1 MKKDDYED
9 LIEEM
14 SEQLAQKIL
23 ETEDVLEKRALDID
37 GDIADKLQ
45 SVGQK
50 ASKKVLEKVRDDLV
64 EKKSSKD

>member
-23 ETEDVLEKRALDID
+23 ETEDGLEKRALEID
-37 GDIADKLQ
+37 GDIARKLQ

-64 EKKSSKD
+64 EKKSPKD

>member
-23 ETEDVLEKRALDID
+23 EKEDGLENRALQID
-37 GDIADKLQ
+37 GDIARKLQ

-50 ASKKVLEKVRDDLV
+50 TSKKVLEKVRDNLV
-64 EKKSSKD
+64 EKKSPKD

>member
-23 ETEDVLEKRALDID
+23 ETEDGLENRALQID
-37 GDIADKLQ
+37 GDIARKLQ

-50 ASKKVLEKVRDDLV
+50 TSKKVLEKVRDNLV
-64 EKKSSKD
+64 EKKSPKD